1 MDGIS
6 GGGAVA
12 ANNSSDFVSASGRRG
27 QWANMPLRAVL
38 IAMAGP
44 QALQVSPN
52 ENKPRQHNLFQC
64 NRRLTST
71 IRMLE
76 DPTYAQVVR
85 WGDEGDSF
93 VVLEVSAIFQA
104 PIYPTHPWIE

>member
-1 MDGIS
+1 
-6 GGGAVA
+6 VA
-12 ANNSSDFVSASGRRG
+12 ANNSSDFVSASGRRE
-27 QWANMPLRAVL
+27 QWEEMPLGTVL

-44 QALQVSPN
+44 QALQVSPG
-52 ENKPRQHNLFQC
+52 ETKPRQHSVSQC

-93 VVLEVSAIFQA
+93 VVLEVRARFQR
-104 PIYPTHPWIE
+104 PHFPYSHDG